1 MNLPESLYF
10 LRPGWWALH
19 IVAIAAVAG
28 GAVHVRGHL
37 AAHGAH
43 GHDLKPVM
51 HAMLV
56 SMTAAQSA
64 LDRGDAAAARAPAAA
79 LASACDGAGHA
90 SEPALHGDRFADI
103 DRELHARAAELSS
116 VADAGKTDA
125 AKAKYNATVAACVAC
140 HQQAPQAKHV
150 DLGRLATPYPAP

>member
-43 GHDLKPVM
+43 GHDL
-51 HAMLV
+51 
-56 SMTAAQSA
+56 
-64 LDRGDAAAARAPAAA
+64 
-79 LASACDGAGHA
+79 
-90 SEPALHGDRFADI
+90 
-103 DRELHARAAELSS
+103 
-116 VADAGKTDA
+116 
-125 AKAKYNATVAACVAC
+125 
-140 HQQAPQAKHV
+140 
-150 DLGRLATPYPAP
+150 